1 MIIRTGIIIISD
13 KGSRGER
20 IDRSGP
26 ALKETLQIQPNQ
38 VYDVIGYQI
47 VPDEKE
53 AIQKA
58 IIQFSDASG
67 SPGADPVC
75 DLILTS
81 GGTGLSQR
89 DVTPEATLEVVD
101 RLVPGF
107 AEAMRMQSLASN
119 PHAMISRAICGTRR
133 ESLVLN
139 LPGSPNGARECLEI
153 ALPAIPHAIAKL
165 KGDTSDCGKPEGCE
179 KSSGC
184 GNPNDCGKPQN
195 FGNPKGCGKP
205 EDCEKLSGCGNP
217 DDCGKP
223 QNFGNPKDCGGGKD
237 AL

>member
-26 ALKETLQIQPNQ
+26 ALKEALQGQQNQ
-38 VYDVIGYQI
+38 QERQNQQGEQNHAYEVVGYQI

-67 SPGADPVC
+67 PGAEPKC

-81 GGTGLSQR
+81 GGTGLSPR
-89 DVTPEATLEVVD
+89 DVTPEATQELVD

-107 AEAMRMQSLASN
+107 AEAMRMHSLQSN

-133 ESLVLN
+133 TSLILN
-139 LPGSPNGARECLEI
+139 LPGSPNGARECLEV

-165 KGDTSDCGKPEGCE
+165 KGDPSDCGKPGGHQNPANCGHQRGCARD
-179 KSSGC
+179 
-184 GNPNDCGKPQN
+184 NH
-195 FGNPKGCGKP
+195 
-205 EDCEKLSGCGNP
+205 
-217 DDCGKP
+217 
-223 QNFGNPKDCGGGKD
+223 